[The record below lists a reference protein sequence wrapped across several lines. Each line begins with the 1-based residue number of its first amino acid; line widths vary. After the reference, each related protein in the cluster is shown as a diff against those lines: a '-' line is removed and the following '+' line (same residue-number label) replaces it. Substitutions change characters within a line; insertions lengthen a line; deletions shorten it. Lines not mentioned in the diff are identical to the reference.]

1 MNEGNRQVDQAELV
15 FQDIQAPALVEYM
28 PTAPMMEIPLAEI
41 GALGLAF
48 QGIVEAL
55 QSAPVSAGEQLY
67 RAIYPNGVV
76 GTLAN
81 SSDGIGKL
89 GAIFNNGKI
98 VGQVRWVPV
107 DSKVSVIPPVDPM
120 TLVLATAFVQV
131 SHQLSEIEA
140 GQKAILSL
148 LEEQRRARVCGSLD
162 LLEEILR
169 NLKTQWESEQYRST
183 MANQVAQIRREAY
196 QELDQHRAHIEREL
210 QETKKFHSDRQ
221 VKKQLD
227 QLMHDFEEFR
237 LALYLFGFSTL
248 VQVLLDGKVDH
259 AYLDDLLRT
268 LNGWSNTYRELY
280 SQALTRL
287 EDAQQSSLNTKLTS
301 TAGKA
306 SRTVGG
312 AIGKLPLVSRGPVDE
327 LLQRA
332 GDQLAAQGEWQ
343 TDAVR
348 QAFIQLRDPSVRPF
362 LENLAT
368 LDRLYNSPLELR
380 LSGDTLTLGSLELE
394 KE

>member
-1 MNEGNRQVDQAELV
+1 MQ
-15 FQDIQAPALVEYM
+15 
-28 PTAPMMEIPLAEI
+28 
-41 GALGLAF
+41 
-48 QGIVEAL
+48 
-55 QSAPVSAGEQLY
+55 
-67 RAIYPNGVV
+67 
-76 GTLAN
+76 
-81 SSDGIGKL
+81 
-89 GAIFNNGKI
+89 
-98 VGQVRWVPV
+98 
-107 DSKVSVIPPVDPM
+107 
-120 TLVLATAFVQV
+120 
-131 SHQLSEIEA
+131 
-140 GQKAILSL
+140 
-148 LEEQRRARVCGSLD
+148 
-162 LLEEILR
+162 
-169 NLKTQWESEQYRST
+169 
-183 MANQVAQIRREAY
+183 
-196 QELDQHRAHIEREL
+196 
-210 QETKKFHSDRQ
+210 
-221 VKKQLD
+221 
-227 QLMHDFEEFR
+227 DFEEFR

-248 VQVLLDGKVDH
+248 VQVLLDGKVEH

-380 LSGDTLTLGSLELE
+380 LGGDTLILGAPEPE
-394 KE
+394 KA